1 MNLIE
6 KLKEL
11 DDEKQQ
17 KILEKIKKEGD
28 RYGVYPLT
36 MSQYLLWCG
45 YSAGENVVHHSNPG
59 MMIRMKGIS
68 RERLSRQRNSCDRC
82 RIRCDIA
89 L

>member
-17 KILEKIKKEGD
+17 KLLEKIKKEGY

-45 YSAGENVVHHSNPG
+45 YSAGEDVYKRQAPERRAG
-59 MMIRMKGIS
+59 TEIS
-68 RERLSRQRNSCDRC
+68 RCGRSAVR
-82 RIRCDIA
+82 
-89 L
+89 

>member
-17 KILEKIKKEGD
+17 KLLEKIKKEGD
-28 RYGVYPLT
+28 LYGVYPLT

-68 RERLSRQRNSCDRC
+68 REKV
-82 RIRCDIA
+82 I
-89 L
+89 